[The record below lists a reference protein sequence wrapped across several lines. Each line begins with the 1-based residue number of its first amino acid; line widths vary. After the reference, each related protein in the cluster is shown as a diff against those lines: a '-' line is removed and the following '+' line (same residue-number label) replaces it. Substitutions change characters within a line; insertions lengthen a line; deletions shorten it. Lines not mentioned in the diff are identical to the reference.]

1 MLMLKRRL
9 KLAAEEL
16 APRLMFR
23 YRLSKYSSYE
33 PEQVLVPYF
42 CDKDHLAIDVGANI
56 GLYCGQMV
64 RHAKACHAFE
74 ANPVLARQLDR
85 AAVSGL
91 TVVNAAVSD
100 QAGELTLYVPERT
113 PGLATVEEAN
123 PDFKTGVGP
132 VATIKVR
139 SVRLDDLDF
148 DAVSL
153 IKVDVEGHEEAV
165 LRGSDRTIAKH
176 RPFMIIESENRHNPG
191 AVGRVCNFLASR
203 DYHGFFLKDDKLV
216 PLSDFDERRD
226 QNPCILEDPSTRAL
240 YIYNFVFIPS
250 ERFRGLATRCPL
262 VHPPCARD
270 PRFGS

>member
-16 APRLMFR
+16 APRLMFH

-33 PEQVLVPYF
+33 REQILVPYF

-56 GLYCGQMV
+56 GLYCGLMV
-64 RHAKACHAFE
+64 KHAKACHAFE
-74 ANPVLARQLDR
+74 ANPDLARQLER
-85 AAVSGL
+85 ATVPGL

-100 QAGELTLYVPERT
+100 RSGELTLYVPERT

-123 PDFKTGVGP
+123 PDASKTGVGA
-132 VATIKVR
+132 VATIKVK

-153 IKVDVEGHEEAV
+153 MKVDVEGHEEAV
-165 LRGSDRTIAKH
+165 LRGGDRTIAKH

-191 AVGRVCNFLASR
+191 AVGRLCSFLASR
-203 DYHGFFLKDDKLV
+203 DYRCFFLKDDKLL

-226 QNPCILEDPSTRAL
+226 QNPDTLEDPSTRAM

-250 ERFRGLATRCPL
+250 ERFGALATGCPL
-262 VHPPCARD
+262 VQP
-270 PRFGS
+270 